1 MSTHTAL
8 QAVSNLPA
16 DVSPEVA
23 AAFALGHV
31 AGQGSAAPAP
41 AAEGGELS
49 RQVFFMNR
57 KKGLLLSIS
66 SYAF

>member
-1 MSTHTAL
+1 MSTHCTAL

-16 DVSPEVA
+16 GVSPEAA

-41 AAEGGELS
+41 AAEGSELS
-49 RQVFFMNR
+49 RQVI
-57 KKGLLLSIS
+57 GLAYIL
-66 SYAF
+66 FVNE